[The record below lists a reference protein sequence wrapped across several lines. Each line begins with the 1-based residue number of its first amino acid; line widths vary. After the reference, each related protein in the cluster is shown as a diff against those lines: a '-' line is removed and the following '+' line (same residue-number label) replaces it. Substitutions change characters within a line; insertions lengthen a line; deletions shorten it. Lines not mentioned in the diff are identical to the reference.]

1 MNVVDMN
8 YIVMIDIE
16 NEDEVIRVQEKSGIS
31 LYELAE
37 KYYKSKDGLKAI
49 FALVNG
55 EGRDLLYRIGK
66 PCTVKFITLRE
77 RLARL
82 TYQRTVFFIYLMAVN
97 RILPD
102 TSSVLRYP
110 FNG

>member
-8 YIVMIDIE
+8 SIVMIDIE

-49 FALVNG
+49 FARKRFTLS
-55 EGRDLLYRIGK
+55 YRQAVYGK
-66 PCTVKFITLRE
+66 IHYIE
-77 RLARL
+77 RKTCKA
-82 TYQRTVFFIYLMAVN
+82 YISAYGIFYISYGCEPHFA
-97 RILPD
+97 
-102 TSSVLRYP
+102 
-110 FNG
+110 